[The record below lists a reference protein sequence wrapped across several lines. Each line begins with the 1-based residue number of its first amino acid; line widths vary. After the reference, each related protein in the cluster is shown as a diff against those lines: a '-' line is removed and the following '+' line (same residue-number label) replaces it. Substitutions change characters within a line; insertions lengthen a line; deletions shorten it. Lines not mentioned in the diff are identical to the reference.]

1 MNPDP
6 SVSESGMAFAR
17 IQGMPLSQPDAAT
30 AVDQLAQVA
39 HAVIGSAAGAGAS
52 LIDGTGRAGSAGATG
67 ALTATADALQYE
79 LGDGPCLGAWATASV
94 VRVDDT
100 ASEARWPGWCAAAR
114 EQGIGSVLNTPLV
127 LGGRRVGR

>member
-6 SVSESGMAFAR
+6 SVSELGMAFAR

-52 LIDGTGRAGSAGATG
+52 LIDGTGRARSAGAT
-67 ALTATADALQYE
+67 DALQYE
-79 LGDGPCLGAWATASV
+79 LGDGPCLGARATASV
-94 VRVDDT
+94 VRVDGT

-114 EQGIGSVLNTPLV
+114 EQGIGSVLSTPPV

>member
-6 SVSESGMAFAR
+6 PVSELGMAFAR

-52 LIDGTGRAGSAGATG
+52 LIDCTGRARSAGAT
-67 ALTATADALQYE
+67 DALQYE
-79 LGDGPCLGAWATASV
+79 LGDLQYELGEGPCLGAWATASV

-114 EQGIGSVLNTPLV
+114 EQGIGSVLSTPPV